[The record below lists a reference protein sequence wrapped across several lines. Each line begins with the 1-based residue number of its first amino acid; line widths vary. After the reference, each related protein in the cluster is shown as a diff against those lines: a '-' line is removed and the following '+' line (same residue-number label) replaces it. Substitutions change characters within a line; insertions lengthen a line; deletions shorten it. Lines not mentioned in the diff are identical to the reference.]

1 MAVITENGIWIKDA
15 MDGITSII
23 NAEDLKGNILNNVD
37 IVQFDENFNFIQN
50 ISANKINIENKIWK
64 SKSALLNNEQQ
75 KNQRVKDYQLST
87 NLDFQDIN
95 SLFSNLTSLSIF
107 ELNDL
112 KNKYSDINYSSI
124 EMILVQIFHFLLF
137 NVNDYSIF
145 YDNDEYKTTD
155 ENIPPNV

>member
-50 ISANKINIENKIWK
+50 ISADKINIENKIWK

-75 KNQRVKDYQLST
+75 KNQRVKDY
-87 NLDFQDIN
+87 
-95 SLFSNLTSLSIF
+95 
-107 ELNDL
+107 
-112 KNKYSDINYSSI
+112 
-124 EMILVQIFHFLLF
+124 H
-137 NVNDYSIF
+137 
-145 YDNDEYKTTD
+145 
-155 ENIPPNV
+155 